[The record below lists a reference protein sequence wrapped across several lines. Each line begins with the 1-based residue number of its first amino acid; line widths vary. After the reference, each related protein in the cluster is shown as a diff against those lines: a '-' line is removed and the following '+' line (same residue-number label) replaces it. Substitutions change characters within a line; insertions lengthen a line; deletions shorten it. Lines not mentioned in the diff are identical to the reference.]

1 MFVRNT
7 DLLVMDDLSSA
18 LDVETERALWEGLF
32 RQEGVT
38 CLAVSHRRAAL
49 MRADHI
55 VVLKDGR
62 VEAEGTLEDLLRTNE
77 EMRKLWSDDLKEEAA
92 EEVGNTI

>member
-1 MFVRNT
+1 MRNT
-7 DLLVMDDLSSA
+7 HDGHGNGNGITQVSHP
-18 LDVETERALWEGLF
+18 
-32 RQEGVT
+32 VT

-49 MRADHI
+49 MRADRI

-77 EMRKLWSDDLKEEAA
+77 EMRQLWSNDLKEE
-92 EEVGNTI
+92 EEETADTAQS